1 MRRLLSN
8 SQALQLDA
16 ESRQRGL
23 PSLSLME
30 QAGLLMYQALLE
42 LWQPSPQNTAVFL
55 VGTGNNGGD
64 GLVIARQALLEN
76 RFRVRCLL
84 WGDASTSECQLQLQ
98 LVQSLGGDCLLW
110 DDSRAEAWLSSADLW
125 VDALLGVG
133 WKAPLRTTAWERL
146 SRLEEFRK
154 THNPLVAAVDVPSG
168 LNENSEFLPNGPVL
182 TATWTLAAG
191 FGKSSCFHPQQRR
204 YAGQLVTVPVA
215 FPAPLSTDTVFW
227 LAEED
232 LSTLGGTVTED
243 IWKNKRGH
251 VAVAAG
257 SLDYPGAGL
266 LACRSAQA
274 AGAGLVTW
282 VTNRELAAPPSVMTR
297 PEERFA
303 ELKCSAVVAGPGWG
317 REQQREFFLEEL
329 WQTTCPLV
337 VDADGLVAL
346 ASLLRQK
353 RLSSRPN
360 TILTPH
366 PGELSR
372 LLEALNLGQSAPM
385 SFIETLEF
393 LARTVGGVVVAK
405 DSVTWIVSAEGQKA
419 VWDGREPGLAT
430 GGSGDCLAGFMGAYL
445 ARGRSIWD
453 AACSG
458 VILQGAAGK
467 ALASTKGWFS
477 ADDLW
482 EEAARLA
489 SCAARTNSF
498 RLK

>member
-1 MRRLLSN
+1 MRHLLSN
-8 SQALQLDA
+8 SQALELDA

-23 PSLSLME
+23 PGLSLME
-30 QAGLLMYQALLE
+30 QAGLLMYQALLN
-42 LWQPSPQNTAVFL
+42 LWEPSPQNTAVFL

-76 RFRVRCLL
+76 KFRVRCLL

-98 LVQSLGGDCLLW
+98 LVQTLGGECLLW
-110 DDSRAEAWLSSADLW
+110 DDSRAEAWLASADLW

-133 WKAPLRTTAWERL
+133 WNAPLRATARERL
-146 SRLEEFRK
+146 RRLEELRK
-154 THNPLVAAVDVPSG
+154 THNPLVVAVDVPSG
-168 LNENSEFLPNGPVL
+168 LSDHLELFADEPVL
-182 TATWTLAAG
+182 AATWTLAAG
-191 FGKSSCFHPQQRR
+191 FGKSSCFYPQQRQN
-204 YAGQLVTVPVA
+204 AGQLVVVPVA
-215 FPAPLSTDTVFW
+215 FPAPLSTKTVLW
-227 LAEED
+227 LGEED
-232 LSTLGGTVTED
+232 LSSLGGTVSDD

-257 SLDYPGAGL
+257 SMDYPGAGL

-282 VTNRELAAPPSVMTR
+282 VTNHEPAGPASVMR
-297 PEERFA
+297 RSEERFA
-303 ELKCSAVVAGPGWG
+303 ELRCSSIVAGPGWG
-317 REQQREFFLEEL
+317 RDQQREIFLENL
-329 WQTTCPLV
+329 WQAPSPMV

-346 ASLLRQK
+346 ASLLGQQ
-353 RLSSRPN
+353 RLSARPK
-360 TILTPH
+360 TIITPH
-366 PGELSR
+366 PGELAR
-372 LLEALNLGQSAPM
+372 LLEALNQRTDKPM
-385 SFIETLEF
+385 NFLEGLEF
-393 LARTVGGVVVAK
+393 LAKTVGGVVVAK
-405 DSVTWIVSAEGQKA
+405 NSVTWIVSAEGQQA

-430 GGSGDCLAGFMGAYL
+430 GGTGDCLAGFIGAYL

-453 AACSG
+453 AACAG

-467 ALASTKGWFS
+467 ALATSKGWFS